1 MFTNATRMQR
11 VAKIINRRLELE
23 LRSDGVLVDD
33 GLIRD
38 VFELELLMDFPE
50 EGGDVILDGM
60 VQTRNQ
66 SMFGVR
72 WLVNDRVTV
81 QPSLVIFI
89 CSFSEGTQG
98 GVWGKVSLLF
108 PLSLEI

>member
-23 LRSDGVLVDD
+23 LRSDGVLVED

-38 VFELELLMDFPE
+38 VFELELVIDFPE
-50 EGGDVILDGM
+50 EGGDVILDDM

-81 QPSLVIFI
+81 QPS
-89 CSFSEGTQG
+89 SAHM
-98 GVWGKVSLLF
+98 
-108 PLSLEI
+108 

>member
-1 MFTNATRMQR
+1 MQR

-60 VQTRNQ
+60 SHSWELLGARA
-66 SMFGVR
+66 
-72 WLVNDRVTV
+72 LA
-81 QPSLVIFI
+81 SL
-89 CSFSEGTQG
+89 
-98 GVWGKVSLLF
+98 
-108 PLSLEI
+108 

>member
-72 WLVNDRVTV
+72 WLVNVRVTV
-81 QPSLVIFI
+81 QPS
-89 CSFSEGTQG
+89 FSGEGTQG
-98 GVWGKVSLLF
+98 VVWVGCLL
-108 PLSLEI
+108 

>member
-23 LRSDGVLVDD
+23 LRSDGVLVED

-50 EGGDVILDGM
+50 EGGDVVILDGM

-72 WLVNDRVTV
+72 WLVNVRV
-81 QPSLVIFI
+81 S
-89 CSFSEGTQG
+89 
-98 GVWGKVSLLF
+98 
-108 PLSLEI
+108 